1 VDGLAYDRMREELAD
16 LEHEQWVHWT
26 EYMLAN
32 LTPENIAR
40 WKGQCLRGYSA
51 LTEREK
57 ESDRSWADRVL
68 EIIATYT
75 MDEYPTSMLVLEIA
89 QRPDCEQA
97 LQRVM
102 GMVQKED
109 REKEDRKIRSILDR
123 EGVNAGR
130 LVENREMD

>member
-1 VDGLAYDRMREELAD
+1 MDGREVKDVDRLAYDQMREELAD

-75 MDEYPTSMLVLEIA
+75 MMDDETFEIINMDRDRDRDHQPRA
-89 QRPDCEQA
+89 DSRS
-97 LQRVM
+97 
-102 GMVQKED
+102 GVQVTIGRAIYHSSPED
-109 REKEDRKIRSILDR
+109 
-123 EGVNAGR
+123 
-130 LVENREMD
+130 